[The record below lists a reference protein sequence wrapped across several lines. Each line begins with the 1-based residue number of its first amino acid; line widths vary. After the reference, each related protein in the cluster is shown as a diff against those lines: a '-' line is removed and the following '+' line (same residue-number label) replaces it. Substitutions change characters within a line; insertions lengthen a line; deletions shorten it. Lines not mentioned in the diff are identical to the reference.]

1 MFVIQIKVGR
11 MENFVYLLGE
21 PVSREGLVVD
31 SGWEIQ
37 PILEAAE
44 RVRTRIKYV
53 VVTHGHFD
61 HTTTVQELAEKCGAE
76 VLIHENSPLEGGRRL
91 RGEDHIAL
99 GGESVRVIHT
109 PGHTEDSICLY
120 DGKNLLTGDTL
131 FIGGWGRTDLPGG
144 SAEKLF
150 ASLHGSI
157 MKLPDKTVV
166 YPGHDYGE
174 VTHRTLG
181 EEARNNKALLASDLK
196 SFLKLSS

>member
-1 MFVIQIKVGR
+1 

-44 RVRTRIKYV
+44 RATTKIKYV
-53 VVTHGHFD
+53 AATHGHFD
-61 HTTTVQELAEKCGAE
+61 HTTTLHELAEKCGAE
-76 VLIHENSPLEGGRRL
+76 ILIHESSPLEGRRL
-91 RGEDHIAL
+91 RGDDQIFL

-150 ASLHGSI
+150 TSIHGSI
-157 MKLPDKTVV
+157 MELPHTTVI
-166 YPGHDYGE
+166 YPGHDYGA

-181 EEARNNKALLASDLK
+181 EEARSNRALLASDLK
-196 SFLKLSS
+196 SFLRLSS

>member
-11 MENFVYLLGE
+11 MENFVYLLGD
-21 PVSREGLVVD
+21 PLAREGLVVD
-31 SGWEIQ
+31 SGWETQ

-44 RVRTRIKYV
+44 SAGTRIKYV
-53 VVTHGHFD
+53 VATHGHFD
-61 HTTTVQELAEKCGAE
+61 HTLTLHELAEKCGAE
-76 VLIHENSPLEGGRRL
+76 VLIHENSSLEGGRRL
-91 RGEDHIAL
+91 RDDDQILVGE
-99 GGESVRVIHT
+99 ESVRVIHT

-131 FIGGWGRTDLPGG
+131 FIGSWGRTDLPGG

-157 MKLPDKTVV
+157 MKLPDTTVI
-166 YPGHDYGE
+166 YPGHDYGR

-181 EEARNNKALLASDLK
+181 EEAISNKALLARDLK
-196 SFLKLSS
+196 SFLRLSS

>member
-1 MFVIQIKVGR
+1 
-11 MENFVYLLGE
+11 MENFVYLLE
-21 PVSREGLVVD
+21 DPISREGLVVD

-44 RVRTRIKYV
+44 RARTRIKYV
-53 VVTHGHFD
+53 VATHGHFD
-61 HTTTVQELAEKCGAE
+61 HTMTLHELAERCGAE
-76 VLIHENSPLEGGRRL
+76 VLIHESSTLERGRRL
-91 RGEDHIAL
+91 RADDKIL
-99 GGESVRVIHT
+99 VGGEIVRVIHT

-150 ASLHGSI
+150 TSLHASI
-157 MKLPDKTVV
+157 MKLPEKTVI
-166 YPGHDYGE
+166 YPGHDYGA

-181 EEARNNKALLASDLK
+181 EEVRNNKALLASDLK

>member
-1 MFVIQIKVGR
+1 
-11 MENFVYLLGE
+11 MENFVYLLGD
-21 PVSREGLVVD
+21 PLAREGLVVD
-31 SGWEIQ
+31 SGWETQ

-53 VVTHGHFD
+53 VATHGHFD
-61 HTTTVQELAEKCGAE
+61 HTMTLHELAEKCGAE
-76 VLIHENSPLEGGRRL
+76 VLIHENSSLEGGRRL
-91 RGEDHIAL
+91 RDDDQILVGE
-99 GGESVRVIHT
+99 ESVRVIHT

-157 MKLPDKTVV
+157 MKLPDTTVI
-166 YPGHDYGE
+166 YPGHDYGR

-181 EEARNNKALLASDLK
+181 EEAISNKALLARDLK
-196 SFLKLSS
+196 SFLRLSS

>member
-11 MENFVYLLGE
+11 MENFVYLLGD
-21 PVSREGLVVD
+21 PVTREGLVVD

-44 RVRTRIKYV
+44 RVRMRIKYAV
-53 VVTHGHFD
+53 ATHGHFD
-61 HTTTVQELAEKCGAE
+61 HTMTLNELAERCGAE

-91 RGEDHIAL
+91 RGDDQILAGE
-99 GGESVRVIHT
+99 ESVRVIHT

-150 ASLHGSI
+150 ASLHVSI
-157 MKLPDKTVV
+157 MKLPHGTVI
-166 YPGHDYGE
+166 YPGHDYGA

-181 EEARNNKALLASDLK
+181 EEARKNKGLLASDLK
-196 SFLKLSS
+196 SFMRLSA

>member
-1 MFVIQIKVGR
+1 MFVIQMKVGR

-21 PVSREGLVVD
+21 PVAREGLVVD

-44 RVRTRIKYV
+44 SVRTRIKYV
-53 VVTHGHFD
+53 VATHGHFD
-61 HTTTVQELAEKCGAE
+61 HTTTLHELAEKCGAE
-76 VLIHENSPLEGGRRL
+76 ILIHESSPLEGRRL
-91 RGEDHIAL
+91 RGDDQIFL

-120 DGKNLLTGDTL
+120 DGKNLFTGDTL

-150 ASLHGSI
+150 TSIHGSI
-157 MKLPDKTVV
+157 MGFPDTTVI
-166 YPGHDYGE
+166 YPGHDYGA

-181 EEARNNKALLASDLK
+181 EEARSNKALLASDLK
-196 SFLKLSS
+196 SFLRLSS

>member
-1 MFVIQIKVGR
+1 MFVVQIRVGR
-11 MENFVYLLGE
+11 MKNFVYLLWE

-53 VVTHGHFD
+53 VATHGHFD
-61 HTTTVQELAEKCGAE
+61 HTTTLHELAESCGAE
-76 VLIHENSPLEGGRRL
+76 VLIHENSTLEGGRRL
-91 RGEDHIAL
+91 RGEDRIL
-99 GGESVRVIHT
+99 VGEESVRVIHT

-131 FIGGWGRTDLPGG
+131 FIGSWGRTDLPGG

-150 ASLHGSI
+150 ASLHRSLL
-157 MKLPDKTVV
+157 KLPETTEI
-166 YPGHDYGE
+166 YPGHDYGA
-174 VTHRTLG
+174 VSHRTLR
-181 EEARNNKALLASDLK
+181 EEARNNKALLANDLK
-196 SFLKLSS
+196 SFLRLFS

>member
-1 MFVIQIKVGR
+1 
-11 MENFVYLLGE
+11 MENFVYLLGD
-21 PVSREGLVVD
+21 PLAREGLVVD

-44 RVRTRIKYV
+44 SAGTRIKYV
-53 VVTHGHFD
+53 VATHGHFD
-61 HTTTVQELAEKCGAE
+61 HTTTLHELAEKCGAE
-76 VLIHENSPLEGGRRL
+76 VLIHENSSLGGGRRL
-91 RGEDHIAL
+91 RGDDQILVGE
-99 GGESVRVIHT
+99 ESVRVIHT

-157 MKLPDKTVV
+157 MKLPDTTVI
-166 YPGHDYGE
+166 YPGHDYGR
-174 VTHRTLG
+174 VTHRILG
-181 EEARNNKALLASDLK
+181 EEARSNKALLARDLK
-196 SFLKLSS
+196 SFLRLSS